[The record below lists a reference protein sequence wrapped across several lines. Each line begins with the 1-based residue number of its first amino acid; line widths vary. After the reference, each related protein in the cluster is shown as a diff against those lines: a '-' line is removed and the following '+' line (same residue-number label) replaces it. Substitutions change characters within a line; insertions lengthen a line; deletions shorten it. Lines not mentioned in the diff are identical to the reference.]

1 MTQSTRP
8 TKHEGYDRTGDWST
22 RTKITQELVHDIED
36 GLRYYEQDLWNDHE
50 WTPTINPAS
59 SFKVLNFRSF
69 RHGVLVLSIIF
80 FLDCQPNIA

>member
-8 TKHEGYDRTGDWST
+8 TKHEGYDRTGDWTS

-50 WTPTINPAS
+50 WAHHAANPPS
-59 SFKVLNFRSF
+59 SFKVFALYST
-69 RHGVLVLSIIF
+69 IIG
-80 FLDCQPNIA
+80 CI